1 MLNNRIIYIIGF
13 MGSGKT
19 TAGKKI
25 ASLLGWS
32 FIDLDKKIEEH
43 EGKTIP
49 EIFAHNGENYFRK
62 VESEVLKDIKNQSE
76 VVISTGG
83 GTPCHGN
90 NMEYMLETGF
100 TLYLKLTPGQLKSR
114 LINSKGER
122 PLIKNLDE
130 AGLLVFI
137 NEKLAEREMYYAR
150 AELTVEG
157 IDTDLNL
164 LSSCLKQNLNI

>member
-1 MLNNRIIYIIGF
+1 MLNSRKIYIIGF
-13 MGSGKT
+13 MGSGKS

-25 ASLLGWS
+25 ASLLGWT
-32 FIDLDKKIEEH
+32 FIDLDRKIEEH
-43 EGKTIP
+43 EGKSIP
-49 EIFAHNGENYFRK
+49 EIFAQNGENYFRK

-90 NMEYMLETGF
+90 NMEFMLETGL

-130 AGLLVFI
+130 AGLFVFI
-137 NEKLAEREMYYAR
+137 NGKLAEREIFYNR
-150 AELTVEG
+150 AEVTVEG
-157 IDTDLNL
+157 IDTDINL
-164 LSSCLKQNLNI
+164 LTSCLKQNLKI

>member
-1 MLNNRIIYIIGF
+1 MLSSRKLYIIGF

-25 ASLLGWS
+25 ASLLGWT

-43 EGKTIP
+43 ESKSIP
-49 EIFAHNGENYFRK
+49 EIFAQNGENYFRE
-62 VESEVLKDIKNQSE
+62 VESEVLKDLNNLSE

-90 NMEYMLETGF
+90 NMEFMLETGL
-100 TLYLKLTPGQLKSR
+100 TLYLKLTPGQLKCR

-130 AGLLVFI
+130 EGLLLFI
-137 NEKLAEREMYYAR
+137 SQKLAEREVYYDR
-150 AELTVEG
+150 AEVTVEG